1 MRILLWMTIALF
13 APLVF
18 ISCKNSTDNDNKC
31 EGICQQLDSGYN
43 KYVQKI
49 DSIGKL
55 RGEGKIAA
63 SIPISESIGRHYTSM
78 FQKEY
83 QARAID
89 QTHLLKISK
98 ENIEFLYKYMLEN
111 KVDTLGFAFAKYDT
125 TGFAAAGIPGDD
137 VYSQRAAKMKNRY
150 TIVIGGWNPTEN
162 PRFFPF
168 KISGLNFKF
177 FDDWHNEDP

>member
-1 MRILLWMTIALF
+1 MVTALF

-18 ISCKNSTDNDNKC
+18 LSCNNGADSNCKC
-31 EGICQQLDSGYN
+31 DGICQQLDSGYN

-63 SIPISESIGRHYTSM
+63 AIPISESIGRHYTSM

-98 ENIEFLYKYMLEN
+98 ENIEFLYRYMLDN
-111 KVDTLGFAFAKYDT
+111 NLDTLGFAFAKYDT
-125 TGFAAAGIPGDD
+125 TGFAAAGIPGDE
-137 VYSQRAAKMKNRY
+137 VYNQRAAKMNNRY
-150 TIVIGGWNPTEN
+150 SMVIGGWHPAEN
-162 PRFFPF
+162 PKFAPLSI
-168 KISGLNFKF
+168 KGLRFKF